1 MISAVNGDLWLDNIG
16 CFRYRVKL
24 NNPLMG
30 TETQTSIVFVIR
42 AVIFEYVK
50 LNNPLMG
57 TETSIYCMLYLIFIS
72 VPVKLNNPL
81 MGTETFHLHH
91 KYKVYPPKV
100 VLN

>member
-30 TETQTSIVFVIR
+30 TETLKLILLMLSH
-42 AVIFEYVK
+42 YNLVK

-57 TETSIYCMLYLIFIS
+57 TET
-72 VPVKLNNPL
+72 LN
-81 MGTETFHLHH
+81 FS
-91 KYKVYPPKV
+91 
-100 VLN
+100 

>member
-30 TETQTSIVFVIR
+30 TEICCPLTFQTKN
-42 AVIFEYVK
+42 YLLVK

-57 TETSIYCMLYLIFIS
+57 TEII
-72 VPVKLNNPL
+72 
-81 MGTETFHLHH
+81 LHDI
-91 KYKVYPPKV
+91 
-100 VLN
+100 

>member
-30 TETQTSIVFVIR
+30 TETDR
-42 AVIFEYVK
+42 
-50 LNNPLMG
+50 
-57 TETSIYCMLYLIFIS
+57 LIKS
-72 VPVKLNNPL
+72 SNVNVPVS
-81 MGTETFHLHH
+81 
-91 KYKVYPPKV
+91 

>member
-30 TETQTSIVFVIR
+30 TENRNLLLNLGFS
-42 AVIFEYVK
+42 YYLLVK

-57 TETSIYCMLYLIFIS
+57 TE
-72 VPVKLNNPL
+72 KN
-81 MGTETFHLHH
+81 
-91 KYKVYPPKV
+91 K
-100 VLN
+100 